1 MSDGESMPADEPLA
15 TRDDHYCF
23 GCGGLNPHGLHLH
36 FYRNRDGNGVWA
48 RWAPTREH
56 EGYTGIAHGGII
68 TTVLDEVMGWALSSQ
83 KIWAMTARINV
94 AFRKPVEIGV
104 PTRAMAR
111 IERDAGR
118 KLDLVAE
125 IRRESDGSL
134 LADAAATFVRVS
146 PARAAEWNARY
157 TG

>member
-1 MSDGESMPADEPLA
+1 LA

-23 GCGGLNPHGLHLH
+23 GCGGLNPHGLHLR
-36 FYRNRDGNGVWA
+36 FFRNRDGNGVWA
-48 RWAPTREH
+48 PWTPAREH

-83 KIWAMTARINV
+83 EIWAMTARITV

-104 PTRAMAR
+104 PTRAIAR
-111 IERDAGR
+111 IDKDSGR

-125 IRRESDGSL
+125 IRRESDDAL
-134 LADAAATFVRVS
+134 LADATAIFVRVN
-146 PARAAEWNARY
+146 PDRAAEWQARY